1 MRRRA
6 GRGDRLLHLASSYTF
21 MGPLRYHLYRLARQ
35 RSEGLGLP
43 LGIDEAMLPL
53 TYSFQRAA
61 AR

>member
-1 MRRRA
+1 
-6 GRGDRLLHLASSYTF
+6 

-35 RSEGLGLP
+35 RGEALGLA